1 MPEYLLLLHE
11 QPSDFAGYW
20 PEDFEKIIGE
30 YIAWRHKLEAEG
42 KFAGGQKLRDEG
54 GRHLSGWN
62 GDFRVTDGP
71 YAEAK
76 EVIGGLFAIKADD
89 YERAVEIARECPHL
103 KYGGR
108 IELREIE
115 PTP

>member
-11 QPSDFAGYW
+11 KPSDFAGLA
-20 PEDFEKIIGE
+20 PEDIERVIGE
-30 YIAWRHKLEAEG
+30 YVAWRHKLETDG

-54 GRHLSGWN
+54 GRRLAGWD

-71 YAEAK
+71 YTEAK
-76 EVIGGLFAIKADD
+76 EIIGGFFAIKAAD
-89 YERAVEIARECPHL
+89 YDEAAEISRECPHL
-103 KYGGR
+103 KYGGT

-115 PTP
+115 PTN

>member
-11 QPSDFAGYW
+11 QPSDFAGFS
-20 PEDFEKIIGE
+20 PGDFEKIIGE
-30 YIAWRHKLEAEG
+30 YVAWRHKLEAEG

-89 YERAVEIARECPHL
+89 YEKAVEIARECPHL